1 MELKLF
7 GEKLQKEVNALQ
19 KGTDQKVEDRIE
31 AGARKLSRQLSDRYI
46 LNVAIEHDYVCKCK
60 QKLQHD
66 IASYFSTAVTE
77 ISRRWRQKTQ
87 EAVSVD

>member
-46 LNVAIEHDYVCKCK
+46 LNVAIEHDYVCK

-77 ISRRWRQKTQ
+77 ISRRWSQKTQ